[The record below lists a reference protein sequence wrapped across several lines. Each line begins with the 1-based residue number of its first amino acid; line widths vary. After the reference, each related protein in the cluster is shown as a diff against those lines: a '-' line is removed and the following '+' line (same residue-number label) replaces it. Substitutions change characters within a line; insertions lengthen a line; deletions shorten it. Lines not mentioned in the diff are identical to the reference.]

1 MKCYNCGGEGHF
13 ARECPSGMLS
23 SIQSREEETE
33 TTGTEVATETS
44 SATSAAGSGTWP
56 GIARTPG
63 TGLEAMTAR
72 TEETGAATGTEARA
86 PDATIARNTVTWQ
99 ETAKEVHITISREKV
114 VMLQL
119 RKIRSLCS

>member
-13 ARECPSGMLS
+13 ARECPSGMS
-23 SIQSREEETE
+23 SPIQSREEEKGTTE
-33 TTGTEVATETS
+33 TEEATEIS
-44 SATSAAGSGTWP
+44 NATSAAGSGTWP
-56 GIARTPG
+56 GIVRTPG
-63 TGLEAMTAR
+63 IGPEATTAR
-72 TEETGAATGTEARA
+72 TEETEAATGTEARA

-99 ETAKEVHITISREKV
+99 ETAREVRITISREEV